1 MCVAAVARFKHATY
15 SLVESDL
22 IFSVVIEKVG
32 ETIQQVLLSIQFIAE
47 SATSK

>member
-1 MCVAAVARFKHATY
+1 MCVAAVAKFKHTTY

-22 IFSVVIEKVG
+22 IFSVVIEKIG
-32 ETIQQVLLSIQFIAE
+32 QNAQQVQLSIQFIAE